1 MIGMRKGQ
9 LPDVPILTPS
19 QVQNDAM
26 TRSALLELL
35 EMPIKSELDRQLI
48 SNVLSSDH
56 ESDIDID
63 DTRALHDLSFNP
75 ALDD

>member
-1 MIGMRKGQ
+1 MVGMRKGQ
-9 LPDVPILTPS
+9 LPDIPILTPS
-19 QVQNDAM
+19 QVKNDAM
-26 TRSALLELL
+26 TKSALLELL

-56 ESDIDID
+56 ESDIDIN
-63 DTRALHDLSFNP
+63 DTRALHDLSYNQ